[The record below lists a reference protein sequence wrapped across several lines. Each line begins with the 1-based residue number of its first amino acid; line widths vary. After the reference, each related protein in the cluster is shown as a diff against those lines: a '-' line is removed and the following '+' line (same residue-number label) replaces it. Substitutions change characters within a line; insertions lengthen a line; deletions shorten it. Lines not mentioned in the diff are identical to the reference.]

1 MKIDYRLNNKKE
13 FDRIFLL
20 QIKLINLFFSYKRFS
35 KNKVKEYIENP
46 NKFVFTI
53 ALKDRFSDSG
63 NIGVIF
69 FTKTK
74 NTIYLD
80 ELCISCRTLG
90 RNLEDYFIFY
100 PLIILSKRSNLILL

>member
-13 FDRIFLL
+13 FDRIFSLTNKVN
-20 QIKLINLFFSYKRFS
+20 QFIFSYKRFS

-69 FTKTK
+69 LLKQK
-74 NTIYLD
+74 Y
-80 ELCISCRTLG
+80 
-90 RNLEDYFIFY
+90 NLF
-100 PLIILSKRSNLILL
+100 R